1 MNCVVDGLFL
11 SLLNDLNGTSFIKL
25 MFQPCET
32 FLKSND
38 RTDLSQEL
46 LTFVL
51 LWRWF
56 VLCEGTFQRQLQNG
70 LHAQAPVTLA
80 PVPLVGLGLFGQS
93 TEVAFPLPMT
103 KRPLGDGMRFP
114 LYQPAQQLV
123 TMLTKLMLRCKR
135 PQKPQYNKPSDGCSK

>member
-1 MNCVVDGLFL
+1 MPWGLREGEAVNNWMNCVVDGLFL

-93 TEVAFPLPMT
+93 MEVAFLLPMT
-103 KRPLGDGMRFP
+103 KRPLGDRMWFP
-114 LYQPAQQLV
+114 PYQLV
-123 TMLTKLMLRCKR
+123 TILLTTC
-135 PQKPQYNKPSDGCSK
+135 

>member
-1 MNCVVDGLFL
+1 MVDGLFL

-25 MFQPCET
+25 MSQPCET

-56 VLCEGTFQRQLQNG
+56 VL
-70 LHAQAPVTLA
+70 
-80 PVPLVGLGLFGQS
+80 
-93 TEVAFPLPMT
+93 
-103 KRPLGDGMRFP
+103 
-114 LYQPAQQLV
+114 
-123 TMLTKLMLRCKR
+123 LRS
-135 PQKPQYNKPSDGCSK
+135 NV